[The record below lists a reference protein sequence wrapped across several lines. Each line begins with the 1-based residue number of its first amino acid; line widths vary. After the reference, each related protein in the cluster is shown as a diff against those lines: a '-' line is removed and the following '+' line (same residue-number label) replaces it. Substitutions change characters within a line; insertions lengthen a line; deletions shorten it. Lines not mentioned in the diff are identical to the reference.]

1 VNVPYRPEPS
11 TPGAAHPDRT
21 SVLRPR
27 IHIRL
32 LHKNRFIDL
41 LALVDSG
48 ADDCIFPLEVAT
60 ELGLPLKKENT
71 NQYAWIGSGH
81 ISAAFT
87 HVQFAIPGEP
97 AFQLYAGFSDAPSVV
112 PILGQAGFFD
122 RVDVTFKKQKGLIE
136 LKFTKLAKISPRTAS
151 TG

>member
-1 VNVPYRPEPS
+1 VNVPYHSEPS
-11 TPGAAHPDRT
+11 TPGAAHPHRT

-27 IHIRL
+27 IRVRL

-48 ADDCIFPLEVAT
+48 ADDCIFPIEVAT

-71 NQYAWIGSGH
+71 NHYAGIGSGH

-87 HVQFAIPGEP
+87 HVQFAVPGEP
-97 AFQLYAGFSDAPSVV
+97 PFTLYAGFSDAPSVV

-122 RVDVTFKKQKGLIE
+122 RVDVTFRKQKGLIE
-136 LKFTKLAKISPRTAS
+136 LKFIKPAS
-151 TG
+151 LRAA

>member
-1 VNVPYRPEPS
+1 MKLPYRPEPS

-27 IHIRL
+27 IHVRL
-32 LHKNRFIDL
+32 FHKNRFIDL

-60 ELGLPLKKENT
+60 ELGLLLKEENT
-71 NQYAWIGSGH
+71 NRYAGIGSGH
-81 ISAAFT
+81 IGAAFT
-87 HVQFAIPGEP
+87 HVQFAVPGEP
-97 AFQLYAGFSDAPSVV
+97 PFQLYAGFSDAPSVV

-122 RVDVTFKKQKGLIE
+122 RVDVTFRKQNGLIE
-136 LKFTKLAKISPRTAS
+136 LKFVKPADAS
-151 TG
+151 SRAA